1 MRTISLIALFIF
13 FNNSLAFGNSIT
25 FNVDLLGNIN
35 ANITISEQSSYPVYV
50 FLPFQ
55 ILSESHLEHSQDV
68 NVKLI
73 SSNFNYSILHIN
85 SNDGISVNFKIVSA
99 KKLEQNSEGKAL
111 FELDQ
116 SYQFISTLDSKLLTK
131 TNSISNFTI
140 SITLPNEFD
149 EKTITS
155 LGFEKKND
163 RTYVTKATKSK
174 INWIVFPNPISKSTN
189 TINFILAF
197 FVGCLL
203 LLINI
208 PAFKRRN
215 LIWSTSVLILSAG
228 FLVGLFILTV
238 KIPYYRLLIAGI
250 IPQIIY
256 GLAISL
262 YLIIEKFF
270 AVNIFGVVY
279 VDNFPRQII
288 DLEIIEIKDG
298 NEISIKKI
306 EQLKEGGNFHFF
318 LKSINRKERT
328 FKIKAF
334 LDITKQYTSPEFNL
348 KPGKKKEEIIRI

>member
-1 MRTISLIALFIF
+1 MIF
-13 FNNSLAFGNSIT
+13 SNSIT

-35 ANITISEQSSYPVYV
+35 AMVHLSEKSSYPVYV

-55 ILSESHLEHSQDV
+55 ILSESHLEYSQDINV
-68 NVKLI
+68 NLI
-73 SSNFNYSILHIN
+73 SSNINYSILHIN
-85 SNDGISVNFKIVSA
+85 STDSSDVNFKIVSA
-99 KKLEQNSEGKAL
+99 KKLDQNVEGKAV
-111 FELDQ
+111 FELDL
-116 SYQFISTLDSKLLTK
+116 SYQFISILDSKLLRNE
-131 TNSISNFTI
+131 NSISEFDI
-140 SITLPNEFD
+140 SVALPNDFD
-149 EKTITS
+149 EKTVTS
-155 LGFEKKND
+155 LGFKKKD
-163 RTYVTKATKSK
+163 ERTYIAIPTKDK
-174 INWIVFPNPISKSTN
+174 ISWIVFPNPVSKSTN

-215 LIWSTSVLILSAG
+215 LTWSISVFVLSSI
-228 FLVGLFILTV
+228 FLVGLFILTQKV
-238 KIPYYRLLIAGI
+238 PYYRLLIAGI

-256 GLAISL
+256 GLVISL

-288 DLEIIEIKDG
+288 DLEIIEIKNG
-298 NEISIKKI
+298 NETSIKKI

-318 LKSINRKERT
+318 LKSFKRKERS

-334 LDITKQYTSPEFNL
+334 LDDTKQFTSQVFTL
-348 KPGKKKEEIIRI
+348 KPGKKKEEIIKI